1 MDEAMDVTESVDL
14 GALEAGE
21 GLDVDVIPRA
31 DEVDAAWCLRF
42 MRAVRD
48 AAFATVDADGLP
60 SVRVIDVMAVSPDEG
75 KLYFLAPRGKTFHAD
90 VMRERYAAI
99 VVQTPDF
106 RTCRLRGR
114 VVRPEGTDVQ
124 RALVDALFA
133 LNPSMNMIYAGENR
147 YICDV
152 FCIEDGEGEYF
163 DLGQR
168 PVFRHGFTLSEAR
181 SDVRGASKAHVGACG
196 LFEITQACTG
206 CGACTAVCPE
216 GCIALIVGGASADG
230 ARGRF
235 TIDQEHCLRCG
246 ICYETCAHGA
256 VERR

>member
-1 MDEAMDVTESVDL
+1 MEIVNMD
-14 GALEAGE
+14 ALKAGE
-21 GLDVDVIPRA
+21 GLDVGAVPRV

-60 SVRVIDVMAVSPDEG
+60 SVRVIDVMAVSPAEG
-75 KLYFLAPRGKTFHAD
+75 KLYFLAPRGKMFHAD
-90 VMRERYAAI
+90 VVREGTVAL

-106 RTCRLRGR
+106 RTCRVRGR
-114 VVRPEGTDVQ
+114 ASRPGDAAEQ
-124 RALVDALFA
+124 RRLVDALFE

-168 PVFRHGFTLSEAR
+168 PVFRRGFTLGEAR
-181 SDVRGASKAHVGACG
+181 AAVQGGVGAADG
-196 LFEITQACTG
+196 TRGVFEITPACTG
-206 CGACTAVCPE
+206 CGTCAAACPE
-216 GCIALIVGGASADG
+216 GCIVSTGGTEGAEG

-235 TIDQEHCLRCG
+235 LIDQEHCLRCG
-246 ICYETCAHGA
+246 ICYEACAHGA
-256 VERR
+256 VKRMTQGGAV